1 MGSIKVLLA
10 DDHPSMRA
18 GVRGRLDIEPDIEVV
33 AEAGTGDEA
42 VRLAVRLEPD
52 VLLLDMQMPGLT
64 GVEVTRQLQE
74 QASKVRI
81 LAFSAYD
88 NPEFVAAVLS
98 AGAAGYLTKKES
110 LDVLVS
116 AVRGVAQGEEGWL
129 SREITAVLVRQRR
142 PSAVEE
148 DPVQMLSTREREV
161 LCLLAQGLSNQQIG
175 DSLFISESTVKK
187 HVNNIYFKL
196 EVDSRAE
203 AVAWAWKKGVA
214 TPKG

>member
-1 MGSIKVLLA
+1 MRSIKVLLA

-18 GVRGRLDIEPDIEVV
+18 GVRGRLEIESDIEVV
-33 AEAGTGDEA
+33 GEAGTGDEA
-42 VRLAVRLEPD
+42 VRLAVRLKPD

-74 QASKVRI
+74 RASKVRI
-81 LAFSAYD
+81 LAFSAYE
-88 NPEFVAAVLS
+88 NPEFVAAVLA
-98 AGAAGYLTKKES
+98 AGAAGYLTKKEP
-110 LDVLVS
+110 LEALVA
-116 AVRGVAQGEEGWL
+116 AVRGVARGEEGWF
-129 SREITAVLVRQRR
+129 SREITAVLIRQRL
-142 PSAVEE
+142 PSVD

-161 LCLLAQGLSNQQIG
+161 LSLLAQGLSNQQIG
-175 DSLFISESTVKK
+175 ERLFISESTVKK

-214 TPKG
+214 TAKE